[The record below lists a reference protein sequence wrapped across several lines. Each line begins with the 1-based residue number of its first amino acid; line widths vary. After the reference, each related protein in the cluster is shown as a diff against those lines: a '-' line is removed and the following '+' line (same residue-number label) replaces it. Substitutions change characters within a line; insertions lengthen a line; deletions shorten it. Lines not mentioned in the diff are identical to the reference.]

1 MTTAYSPSKKMK
13 VGGIKVHESSFID
26 DGVAIGADTCI
37 WHFSHVLEG
46 SEIGERCRIGQNV
59 VIGPR
64 VKVGDNVKIQNNV
77 SVYEGVTLEDDVFCG
92 PSVVFTNVH
101 TPRSAFSRNQ
111 IEDFRGTFVCRGA
124 SIGANATVVCGCR
137 IGEHALVGAGAVV
150 TRDVPPHAVVYGN
163 PARQHGWACE
173 CGSVLVVEET
183 SGKCNEC
190 DRKYC
195 IKDSRVSRRA
205 EGATSISVK
214 AKCKDN
220 EPIPV
225 CDVRWQYLELQ
236 QEIDE
241 ALKAVA
247 ANGNYILGP
256 NVKAFEKEVA
266 TFFGSEFAVG
276 VGSGTDALHLAL
288 RALNIGPGDE
298 VITSPFTFV
307 ATTEAIGLTGATPVF
322 VDIDPETFNID
333 ERLIESKIT
342 SRTRAIMPVHLYGR
356 PCEMNAIMRL
366 AKKYDLYVVE
376 DCAQSFG
383 ATFNGK
389 PVGTFGDIGCFSFFP
404 TKNIGCMGDGGL
416 VITKNQDVFSRVEM
430 LRRHGGRK
438 KYYHEELGLNSRLD
452 EIQAAILRL
461 KLPHIKRWNRL
472 RQNAA
477 KRYSRFFKNIQT
489 KRNVDIPSLVDRSS
503 EMESYQYN
511 FEHVFHQYTIRCSG
525 RESLAAYLKS
535 VGISTAVYYP
545 TPLHLQPVHS
555 KDAVSTEDLIN
566 SEVAAKEVIS
576 LPMFPGLSNEQIDRV
591 CCEIHNWCS
600 NSFKEVD
607 KTCI

>member
-1 MTTAYSPSKKMK
+1 MTTAYFALKKMK
-13 VGGIKVHESSFID
+13 VDGIKVHESSFID
-26 DGVAIGADTCI
+26 DGVAIGEDTCI

-64 VKVGDNVKIQNNV
+64 VKVGNNVKIQNNV

-111 IEDFRGTFVCRGA
+111 VEDFRGTFVCRGA

-173 CGSVLVVEET
+173 CGGILVVEET
-183 SGKCNEC
+183 LGKCNEC
-190 DRKYC
+190 DRTYF
-195 IKDSRVSRRA
+195 IQDSRMSRV
-205 EGATSISVK
+205 EENATSTTVK
-214 AKCKDN
+214 ANCKDN

-247 ANGNYILGP
+247 ENGNYILGP

-307 ATTEAIGLTGATPVF
+307 ATTEAIGLVGATPVF
-322 VDIDPETFNID
+322 IDIDPATFNINS
-333 ERLIESKIT
+333 ELIESKIT
-342 SRTRAIMPVHLYGR
+342 NRTRAIIPVHLYGR
-356 PCEMNAIMRL
+356 PCAMDSIMHFARKHRL
-366 AKKYDLYVVE
+366 FVVE
-376 DCAQSFG
+376 DCAQAFG
-383 ATFNGK
+383 ATYRGR
-389 PVGTFGDIGCFSFFP
+389 PVGTFGDVGCFSFFP
-404 TKNIGCMGDGGL
+404 TKNLGCMGDGGL
-416 VITKNQDVFSRVEM
+416 VLTGNSELFERVEM

-461 KLPHIKRWNRL
+461 KLPHIKKWNRL
-472 RQNAA
+472 RQHAA
-477 KRYSRFFKNIQT
+477 KRYSEQIQNI
-489 KRNVDIPSLVDRSS
+489 SS
-503 EMESYQYN
+503 DKSILKLPPVLGSELSESSAREL
-511 FEHVFHQYTIRCSG
+511 EHVFHQYTIQSAK
-525 RESLAAYLKS
+525 REALALHLKA
-535 VGISTAVYYP
+535 VGISTAIYYP
-545 TPLHLQPVHS
+545 TPLHQQPVHAAKAGS
-555 KDAVSTEDLIN
+555 QNDLLQSEKVA
-566 SEVAAKEVIS
+566 SEVLS
-576 LPMFPGLSNEQIDRV
+576 LPMFPGLTNEQIDRV
-591 CCEIHNWCS
+591 CHEIQKWYGKS
-600 NSFKEVD
+600 
-607 KTCI
+607 

>member
-1 MTTAYSPSKKMK
+1 MTTACFSKNSTKPK
-13 VGGIKVHESSFID
+13 RIRLHESSYVD
-26 DGVAIGADTCI
+26 DDVTIGEDTCI

-46 SEIGERCRIGQNV
+46 SEIGKKCRIGQNV

-64 VKVGDNVKIQNNV
+64 VKVGNNVKIQNNV
-77 SVYEGVTLEDDVFCG
+77 SVYEGVTLQDDVFCG

-111 IEDFRGTFVCRGA
+111 PEDFRGTFVCRGA

-173 CGSVLVVEET
+173 CGGVLVVEET
-183 SGKCNEC
+183 LGKCKEC
-190 DRKYC
+190 DRTYC
-195 IKDSRVSRRA
+195 IKESRVSRIS
-205 EGATSISVK
+205 EEVTSTTVK
-214 AKCKDN
+214 ANCKDN

-266 TFFGSEFAVG
+266 TFFGSEHAVG
-276 VGSGTDALHLAL
+276 VASGTDALHLAL

-307 ATTEAIGLTGATPVF
+307 ATTEAIGLVGATPVF
-322 VDIDPETFNID
+322 VDIDSTTFNINS
-333 ERLIESKIT
+333 RLIESKIT
-342 SRTRAIMPVHLYGR
+342 ERTRAIMPVHLYGQ
-356 PCEMNAIMRL
+356 PCAMNSIIQL
-366 AKKYDLYVVE
+366 AEKHQLFVIE
-376 DCAQSFG
+376 DCAQAFG
-383 ATFNGK
+383 ATYRGR
-389 PVGTFGDIGCFSFFP
+389 PVGTLGDIGCFSFFP
-404 TKNIGCMGDGGL
+404 TKNLGCMGDGGL
-416 VITKNQDVFSRVEM
+416 VITKKTDIFERVEM

-438 KYYHEELGLNSRLD
+438 KYHHEELGLNSRLD

-461 KLPHIKRWNRL
+461 KLPFIKKWNHL
-472 RQNAA
+472 RQHAA
-477 KRYSRFFKNIQT
+477 KRYSEQVRDISSDRNILKPT
-489 KRNVDIPSLVDRSS
+489 SVFNSEKPDSNVP
-503 EMESYQYN
+503 EC
-511 FEHVFHQYTIRCSG
+511 EHVFHQYTIRSAE
-525 RESLAAYLKS
+525 RESLAAHLKAA
-535 VGISTAVYYP
+535 GISTAVYYP
-545 TPLHLQPVHS
+545 MPLHKQPVHARV
-555 KDAVSTEDLIN
+555 KAYPNDLVN
-566 SEVAAKEVIS
+566 SEIAASEVLS
-576 LPMFPGLSNEQIDRV
+576 LPMFPGLTDEQVDRV
-591 CCEIHNWCS
+591 CQEIRCWCEGS
-600 NSFKEVD
+600 Y
-607 KTCI
+607 